1 MTGLRLRNTLRN
13 PKMSKKIFLT
23 GAEGFIGSHMLETLV
38 KKNFDVKALV
48 LYNSFRDIGWLS
60 TIDKKILKNVEI
72 VHGDLRDKGSYKKI
86 VEKVD
91 YIINL
96 AALIGIPYSYVASKN
111 YIDVNISGVHNLLEL
126 AKNSN
131 IKRFIQTST
140 SEVYGSAQFIPMSER
155 HPINPQSPYAA
166 TKASADHICMSYYYS
181 FNLPIT
187 ILRPFNTY
195 GPRQST
201 RAVIPTIIN
210 QISKK
215 VSRVKLGSINTTR
228 DFNYVEDTVNAYI
241 KTLRKDKKLDGEII
255 NVGSNFE
262 VSIKDIYKIVCKF
275 YSRNPKIE
283 IDKKRFR
290 PIKSEVK
297 RLYSCNKKAKKLLK
311 WKPMFSGKK
320 NFYKGIYKTCEWFEK
335 NKKNSNYKSTDY
347 TI

>member
-1 MTGLRLRNTLRN
+1 MKN
-13 PKMSKKIFLT
+13 KSVFLT
-23 GAEGFIGSHMLETLV
+23 GAEGFIGSHMVESLV
-38 KKNFDVKALV
+38 KQNFNVKALV
-48 LYNSFRDIGWLS
+48 LYNSFKDIGWLK
-60 TIDKKILKNVEI
+60 TVDKKILKNVEI
-72 VHGDLRDKGSYKKI
+72 IFGDLRDKGSYKKI
-86 VEKVD
+86 ANKVD
-91 YIINL
+91 FIINL

-126 AKNSN
+126 IKNSN
-131 IKRFIQTST
+131 IERFIQTST
-140 SEVYGSAQFIPMSER
+140 SEVYGTAQFIPMNEK

-166 TKASADHICMSYYYS
+166 TKAAADHLCMSYYYS

-215 VSRVKLGSINTTR
+215 VQTVKLGSINTTR
-228 DFNYVEDTVNAYI
+228 DFNFVEDTVSAYL
-241 KTLRKDKKLDGEII
+241 KSLKKNKLLDGQII

-262 VSIKDIYKIVCKF
+262 VSINDIYKTVCKF
-275 YSRNPKIE
+275 YNRYPKIQIE
-283 IDKKRFR
+283 KKRIR
-290 PIKSEVK
+290 PSKSEVK
-297 RLYSCNKKAKKLLK
+297 RLYSCNKKAIKLLK
-311 WKPMFSGKK
+311 WKPKFSGKK

-335 NKKNSNYKSTDY
+335 NKKNSSYKSIDY

>member
-1 MTGLRLRNTLRN
+1 MKN
-13 PKMSKKIFLT
+13 KSVFLT
-23 GAEGFIGSHMLETLV
+23 GAEGFIGSHMVESLV
-38 KKNFDVKALV
+38 KQNFNVKALV
-48 LYNSFRDIGWLS
+48 LYNSFKDIGWLK

-72 VHGDLRDKGSYKKI
+72 IFGDLRDKGSYKKI
-86 VEKVD
+86 ANKVD
-91 YIINL
+91 FIINL

-126 AKNSN
+126 IKNSN
-131 IKRFIQTST
+131 IERFIQTST
-140 SEVYGSAQFIPMSER
+140 SEVYGTAQFIPMNEK

-166 TKASADHICMSYYYS
+166 TKAAADHLCMSYYYS

-215 VSRVKLGSINTTR
+215 VQTVKLGSINTTR
-228 DFNYVEDTVNAYI
+228 DFNFVEDTVSAYL
-241 KTLRKDKKLDGEII
+241 KSLKKNKLLDGQII

-262 VSIKDIYKIVCKF
+262 VSINDIYKTVCKF
-275 YSRNPKIE
+275 YNRYPKIQIE
-283 IDKKRFR
+283 KKRIR
-290 PIKSEVK
+290 PSKSEVK
-297 RLYSCNKKAKKLLK
+297 RLYSCNKKAIKLLK
-311 WKPMFSGKK
+311 WKPKFSGKK

-335 NKKNSNYKSTDY
+335 NKKNSSYKSIDY